1 MSLTKTVGF
10 VAVTTL
16 AIGGAA
22 FGTEQ
27 NNDTLAQIA
36 ELKAQIA
43 SLKGAENGQ
52 WLTEQRASEIR
63 GIVTDVLADAE
74 TRSSLQGAAAGSGY
88 NGGFFLSSADG
99 NYSMKINVLEQIRWS
114 FNNSEESNG
123 TGGTTTNQAN
133 GFENKRTRLTFGGN
147 MVDSSWNYKLSYYL
161 AYSNDAEFA
170 TFDSTA
176 PGFVKQDAPI
186 LADAFV
192 SKDFSNGFSVTVGQF
207 KLPFSAEYNLDA
219 GNLQFTDYSLT
230 NTYLG
235 QMVGGGYGQGIQF
248 GYSADQF
255 RVHGAYVNAIS
266 AQNQDWTAG
275 SPGTEWALSGRAEFK
290 FAGEWGQFNDA
301 QSWKGEG
308 FGVLAGL
315 GYSSQKLDNAN
326 GNTPSAL
333 TLDITVDFG
342 GANLTAAYYTVDNDN
357 GLQDNTPSAFVLG
370 GGVFLADDFELVAR
384 YESIDPDVTGLSDF
398 GTFSVGGNWYVSK
411 NAAKV
416 SVDLGYAMDAIPNLG
431 GAPEAYANWVA
442 ADQDGQWVVRGQMSF
457 SF

>member
-219 GNLQFTDYSLT
+219 GNLQFTDYSLA
-230 NTYLG
+230 NTIAG
-235 QMVGGGYGQGIQF
+235 QIIGGGYGQGIQF

-266 AQNQDWTAG
+266 EQNQSWNAG

-290 FAGEWGQFNDA
+290 FAGDWGQFNDA
-301 QSWKGEG
+301 QSWKGEA
-308 FGVLAGL
+308 FGAVAGL
-315 GYSSQKLDNAN
+315 GYSSEMIDNAAGTN
-326 GNTPSAL
+326 PSAL

-342 GANLTAAYYTVDNDN
+342 GANVTGAYYWADADTAAGNNPTAY
-357 GLQDNTPSAFVLG
+357 VLA

-384 YESIDPDVTGLSDF
+384 YESIDNDTGANDSF

-416 SVDLGYAMDAIPNLG
+416 SVDLGYGMDAFPTDQL
-431 GAPEAYANWVA
+431 YANWVA